1 VETPEFNTDFLVSV
15 KKDSTGKDEV
25 FNVYQEGAFQI
36 YQNINVDLAVRVR

>member
-1 VETPEFNTDFLVSV
+1 VETPEFNTIDFLVSV

-25 FNVYQEGAFQI
+25 FNVYQEGASN